1 MSKVVK
7 NLMISEIRQRVGEY
21 REVLVLDASKV
32 NAVAA
37 NKLRLT
43 LRKKGIRL
51 LGVKNAVAR
60 KALSDLGLTGL
71 GAVLTGPSTIAFG
84 GEDIVALSRE
94 LAEHAT
100 QIKELEIKGGA
111 IGATSLTAKNVEDLS
126 KSKGRAEL
134 LSDLVAREILSA
146 VRQSD
151 LRKIWPQRCWD
162 QRRSRRRL
170 NCDQGDGGLEIR
182 AGFAPAGQRCP

>member
-134 LSDLVAREILSA
+134 LSDLVAQILSPGA
-146 VRQSD
+146 NLAAALLGPGGRVAGAIKAMAD
-151 LRKIWPQRCWD
+151 K
-162 QRRSRRRL
+162 
-170 NCDQGDGGLEIR
+170 DGGD
-182 AGFAPAGQRCP
+182 APAA